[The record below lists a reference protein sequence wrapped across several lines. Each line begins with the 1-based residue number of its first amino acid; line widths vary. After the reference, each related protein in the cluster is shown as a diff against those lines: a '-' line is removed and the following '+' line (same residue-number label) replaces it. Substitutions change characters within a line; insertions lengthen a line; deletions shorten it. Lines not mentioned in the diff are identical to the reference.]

1 MDTLAC
7 IYLSV
12 AYENPNSE
20 PYQIRLGEN
29 FNWEL
34 PSSGWINL
42 LSVLLALSFLSTT
55 NEAEARVLRRGYK
68 TSQVVSLQNSLKTA
82 DYFPGDVRSTGY
94 YGVITEC
101 AVRSFQKA
109 KGLRVDGIAG
119 PQTLAALNST
129 TTTVS
134 SPARGVLLRRG
145 SRGSAVTQ
153 LQSNLKSA
161 GYFPTSVR
169 STGYYGP
176 VTERAVRR
184 FQQAKGLRVDGVVGS
199 NTLAAL
205 VGTPESNDGTL
216 TATRL
221 EPGNS
226 GQAVVELQNRLRAL
240 GIYAGPV
247 TGFYGTLTQAAVRD
261 FQQARGLG
269 VTGIADTST
278 LVALQGTSGDIASA
292 TPVSAPVTTVQL
304 NVGSRGTAV
313 TQLQNNL
320 KAGGYFP
327 SSVSSTGYY
336 GKVTQAAV
344 SRFQQ
349 ARGLPVTGVA
359 DANTLVALQGTTVD
373 TTSPGPVVTNP
384 PALDPGILTGTRLQ
398 PDSRGAEVVELQN
411 RLRALGFY
419 KGPING
425 FYGPLT
431 ESAVRDFQVSRGLP
445 VDGIADANTLAAVR
459 GNSVVSSTL
468 NRYQQDRGSVAN
480 GIANASTFTSLAPRG

>member
-20 PYQIRLGEN
+20 PCQIKLGEN

-42 LSVLLALSFLSTT
+42 LSVILALSIFGTT
-55 NEAEARVLRRGYK
+55 NHAEARVLRRGYR

-82 DYFPGDVRSTGY
+82 DYFPSDVRSTGY

-101 AVRSFQKA
+101 AVRSFQRA
-109 KGLRVDGIAG
+109 NGLRVDGIAG

-129 TTTVS
+129 TATNVS
-134 SPARGVLLRRG
+134 TSTGGVLLRRG

-153 LQSNLKSA
+153 LQNSLKTS
-161 GYFPTSVR
+161 GYFPTSVS

-184 FQQAKGLRVDGVVGS
+184 FQQAEGLRVDGVAGS
-199 NTLAAL
+199 QTLTAL
-205 VGTPESNDGTL
+205 VGTPANDDAPL

-226 GQAVVELQNRLRAL
+226 GQAVVELQNRLRGL

-261 FQQARGLG
+261 FQQARGLPI
-269 VTGIADTST
+269 TGIADTST
-278 LVALQGTSGDIASA
+278 LVALGGGAGDIAQE
-292 TPVSAPVTTVQL
+292 TPVSTPVTTVQL
-304 NVGSRGTAV
+304 NKGSRGSAV
-313 TQLQNNL
+313 TQLQNSL
-320 KAGGYFP
+320 KAFGYFP

-336 GKVTQAAV
+336 GEVTEAAV
-344 SRFQQ
+344 SRFQR
-349 ARGLPVTGVA
+349 ARGLPATGTA
-359 DANTLVALQGTTVD
+359 DTNTLAALQGTNLD
-373 TTSPGPVVTNP
+373 TTSPDPIVNNP
-384 PALDPGILTGTRLQ
+384 PVFDPEIITGTRLQ
-398 PDSRGAEVVELQN
+398 PGSRGSEVVELQN
-411 RLRALGFY
+411 RLRALGLY
-419 KGPING
+419 NGPTNG

-445 VDGIADANTLAAVR
+445 VDGIADGDTLAAIQ
-459 GNSVVSSTL
+459 GNSVVSSG
-468 NRYQQDRGSVAN
+468 N
-480 GIANASTFTSLAPRG
+480 TFSSLAPRG